1 MTEAVLEV
9 KVDPGGLVFHVR
21 KGTPLREFFIREGI
35 LVDFPCGGKGLCG
48 QCRIQIDPPTDS
60 GGEKVPP
67 DELKEGFRLACGVVL
82 ERSCTV
88 TVPEGKQTGGVWLD
102 ATGVEQTHLTTGE
115 ALVTRRHLEIPAP
128 SLEDQ
133 RSDWE
138 RVTAAIGETGSAVSS
153 PDYSSLEAVSQNLRD
168 NDWRITVLMENES
181 FLCACRGKSERYYGF
196 AVDLGTTTVDL
207 ALHNLESGR
216 RIGRKTLL
224 NRQTA
229 FGADVVS
236 RAQAFASN
244 REAVRSAALQTIQEA
259 ADLLIDETEIDP
271 ECVVRTVVVGN
282 SIMLHILHDLDPVQ
296 LTLSPYINVIS
307 ELTRRRPSDFHWTFQ
322 KYGYVETLPLISA
335 FVGADTTGMILAL
348 GLDSS
353 KGTSLSVDIGTNG
366 EVVLSRDGN
375 ISCTSAAAGPAFEGA
390 QIACGIRAIPGAI
403 CDVRI
408 SQNDVS
414 CEVLGGVNPK
424 GLCGTGLIRLVA
436 ALLDVGLIEDTG
448 RLCPPDEV
456 ENKFLRDRLFSH
468 NGMTAFSVTE
478 DRSVYVTQKDIR
490 ELQLAKGAIRTAIES
505 LLEEVGTGW
514 DEIDLVRLAGNF
526 GAGMDGRAEQRIGLI
541 PRIDPGQIDV
551 VGNAA
556 LRGAALALVSKT
568 YREKAMKVPQSC
580 SFVELAGK
588 ASFQTRFSESML
600 FPMDY

>member
-9 KVDPGGLVFHVR
+9 KVNPGGLVFHVR
-21 KGTPLREFFIREGI
+21 KGTPLRELLISEGI
-35 LVDFPCGGKGLCG
+35 LVDFPCGGNGLCG
-48 QCRIQIDPPTDS
+48 QCRAKVDPPTDS
-60 GGEKVPP
+60 GVEKIPP
-67 DELKEGFRLACGVVL
+67 DELKDGFRLACRVVL
-82 ERSCTV
+82 EQSCTV
-88 TVPEGKQTGGVWLD
+88 TVPEGRETGGVWLD
-102 ATGVEQTHLTTGE
+102 ATGVEQTRLTAGE
-115 ALVTRRHLEIPAP
+115 ALVTRRRLEISAP

-138 RVTAAIGETGSAVSS
+138 RVTSAIQDTGAAVSS
-153 PDYSSLEAVSQNLRD
+153 PDYSSLEGVSKSLRE
-168 NDWRITVLMENES
+168 NDWRISVLLENES
-181 FLCACRGKSERYYGF
+181 FLCACQEESQQYYGF

-224 NRQTA
+224 NRQTV
-229 FGADVVS
+229 FGADVIS
-236 RAQAFASN
+236 RAQAFVSD
-244 REAVRSAALQTIQEA
+244 RKAVRSAALETIQEA
-259 ADLLIDETEIDP
+259 AEMVIDETEIDP

-307 ELTRRRPSDFHWTFQ
+307 ELTRRRPSDFYWTFQ

-348 GLDSS
+348 GLDNSV
-353 KGTSLSVDIGTNG
+353 GTSISVDIGTNG
-366 EVVLSRDGN
+366 EVVLSRDGK

-403 CDVRI
+403 CNVRL
-408 SQNDVS
+408 SRNDVTYD
-414 CEVLGGVNPK
+414 VLGGAKPK

-436 ALLDVGLIEDTG
+436 ALLDVGLLEDTG
-448 RLCPPDEV
+448 RLCSRDEMKD
-456 ENKFLRDRLFSH
+456 NPLRNRLFSRD
-468 NGMTAFSVTE
+468 GMTAFSVTE

-514 DEIDLVRLAGNF
+514 DEIELVRLAGNF

-588 ASFQTRFSESML
+588 PTFQAKFSESMF
-600 FPMDY
+600 FPSSY

>member
-1 MTEAVLEV
+1 MTEVVLEV
-9 KVDPGGLVFHVR
+9 KFNPGGLVFHVK
-21 KGTPLREFFIREGI
+21 KGTPLRELFISEGI

-48 QCRIQIDPPTDS
+48 QCRVQVDPPTES
-60 GGEKVPP
+60 GGEKIPP
-67 DELKEGFRLACGVVL
+67 DELKDGFRLACKVVI
-82 ERSCTV
+82 EQSCTV
-88 TVPEGKQTGGVWLD
+88 TVPDGGETGGVWLD
-102 ATGVEQTHLTTGE
+102 ATGVEQTRLTAGE
-115 ALVTRRHLEIPAP
+115 ALVSRRRLEIPAP

-138 RVTAAIGETGSAVSS
+138 RVTSAIEEMGAAVSS
-153 PDYSSLEAVSQNLRD
+153 PDYSSLEGVSKTLRD
-168 NDWRITVLMENES
+168 NDWHISVLLEDES
-181 FLCACRGKSERYYGF
+181 FLCACRGESQQYYGF

-224 NRQTA
+224 NRQTV
-229 FGADVVS
+229 FGADVIS
-236 RAQAFASN
+236 RAQAFVSD
-244 REAVRSAALQTIQEA
+244 REAVRSAALETIQEA
-259 ADLLIDETEIDP
+259 ADLVIDETEIDP

-296 LTLSPYINVIS
+296 LTLSPFINVIS
-307 ELTRRRPSDFHWTFQ
+307 ELTRRRPSDFRWTFQ

-353 KGTSLSVDIGTNG
+353 SGTSISVDIGTNG
-366 EVVLSRDGN
+366 EVVLSRDGK

-403 CDVRI
+403 CNVRL
-408 SQNDVS
+408 SKNDVS
-414 CEVLGGVNPK
+414 YDVLGDAKPK

-436 ALLDVGLIEDTG
+436 ALLDMGLLDDTG
-448 RLCPPDEV
+448 RLCSPDEMKD
-456 ENKFLRDRLFSH
+456 NPLRNRLFSRD
-468 NGMTAFSVTE
+468 GMTAFSVTE

-514 DEIDLVRLAGNF
+514 DEIELVRLAGNF

-588 ASFQTRFSESML
+588 PTFQAKFSESMF
-600 FPMDY
+600 FPSSY

>member
-1 MTEAVLEV
+1 MTVLEV
-9 KVDPGGLVFHVR
+9 KVNPGGLVFHVK
-21 KGTPLREFFIREGI
+21 KGTPLRELFISEGI
-35 LVDFPCGGKGLCG
+35 LVDFPCSGKGLCG
-48 QCRIQIDPPTDS
+48 QCRVHVDPPTES
-60 GGEKVPP
+60 GGEKIPP
-67 DELKEGFRLACGVVL
+67 DELKDGFRLACKVVL

-88 TVPEGKQTGGVWLD
+88 TVPEGGETGGVWLD
-102 ATGVEQTHLTTGE
+102 ATGVEQTRLTAGE
-115 ALVTRRHLEIPAP
+115 ALVSRRRLEILAP

-138 RVTAAIGETGSAVSS
+138 RVTSAIEEMGAAVSS
-153 PDYSSLEAVSQNLRD
+153 PDYSSLEGVSKTLRD
-168 NDWRITVLMENES
+168 NDWRISVLMEDES
-181 FLCACRGKSERYYGF
+181 FLCACREESQQYYGI

-224 NRQTA
+224 NRQTV
-229 FGADVVS
+229 FGADVIS
-236 RAQAFASN
+236 RAQAFVSD
-244 REAVRSAALQTIQEA
+244 REAVRSAALETIQEA
-259 ADLLIDETEIDP
+259 ANLVIDETEIDP

-307 ELTRRRPSDFHWTFQ
+307 ELIRRRPSDFHWTFQ

-353 KGTSLSVDIGTNG
+353 SGTSISVDIGTNG
-366 EVVLSRDGN
+366 EVVLSRDGK

-390 QIACGIRAIPGAI
+390 QIACGMRAIPGAI
-403 CDVRI
+403 CNVRL
-408 SQNDVS
+408 SKNDVS
-414 CEVLGGVNPK
+414 YDVLEGVKPK

-436 ALLDVGLIEDTG
+436 ALLDVGLLDYTG
-448 RLCPPDEV
+448 RLCSPDEMKD
-456 ENKFLRDRLFSH
+456 NPLRNRLFSRD
-468 NGMTAFSVTE
+468 GMTAFSVTG

-514 DEIDLVRLAGNF
+514 DEIELVRLAGNF

-541 PRIDPGQIDV
+541 PRIDPDQIDV

-588 ASFQTRFSESML
+588 PTFQAKFSESMF
-600 FPMDY
+600 FPSSY